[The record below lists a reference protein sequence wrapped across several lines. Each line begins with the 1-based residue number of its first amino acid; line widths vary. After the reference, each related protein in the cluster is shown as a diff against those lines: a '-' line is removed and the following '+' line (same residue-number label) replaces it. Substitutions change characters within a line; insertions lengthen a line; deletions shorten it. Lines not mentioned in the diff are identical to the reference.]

1 MQEAL
6 FIPLTSKT
14 EKGEALI
21 KTIKLIYHTNIE
33 RVGTLIAGA
42 FPAEEVEELQAR
54 ALEIRAQYGNNES
67 AWIYFIMELSN
78 AQINHLASV
87 ILG

>member
-1 MQEAL
+1 M
-6 FIPLTSKT
+6 
-14 EKGEALI
+14 
-21 KTIKLIYHTNIE
+21 
-33 RVGTLIAGA
+33 GTLFAGA

-54 ALEIRAQYGNNES
+54 SLEIRAQYGNNES